1 MKKTIIIAEAGVNHN
16 GSLAMAFKLIDY
28 ASEAGADY
36 VKFQTFNASKL
47 VSAVAPKAEYQA
59 KNTATEVT
67 GQQEMLEKLTLTQ
80 DDFRALYDYC
90 QTRKIG
96 FLSTGFD
103 SDSVLFIDRLGV
115 DYHKIPSGEIT
126 NLPYLRLIGSLG
138 KPVILST
145 GMATLEEIRVALDV
159 LYEQGIT
166 DNRLTILHCT
176 TEYPAPFT
184 EVNLNAIQSIRN
196 AFGIKTG
203 YSDHTAGIEIP
214 VAAVALGAVMIEKH
228 FTSDR
233 NLPGPDHKA
242 SLEPN
247 ELAAMVRS
255 IRNVE
260 MSFGDGIKKPS
271 PSEIKNIPIARR
283 SIHLAENLPAGHVL
297 KESDLVMKRPGNGIS
312 PMLMDKVIGKTLKTN
327 LDKDT
332 LLTWEN
338 LL

>member
-1 MKKTIIIAEAGVNHN
+1 
-16 GSLAMAFKLIDY
+16 
-28 ASEAGADY
+28 
-36 VKFQTFNASKL
+36 
-47 VSAVAPKAEYQA
+47 
-59 KNTATEVT
+59 
-67 GQQEMLEKLTLTQ
+67 
-80 DDFRALYDYC
+80 
-90 QTRKIG
+90 
-96 FLSTGFD
+96 
-103 SDSVLFIDRLGV
+103 
-115 DYHKIPSGEIT
+115 
-126 NLPYLRLIGSLG
+126 
-138 KPVILST
+138 
-145 GMATLEEIRVALDV
+145 MATLEEIRVALDV

-166 DNRLTILHCT
+166 DNGLTILHCT

-260 MSFGDGIKKPS
+260 MSSGDGIKKPS